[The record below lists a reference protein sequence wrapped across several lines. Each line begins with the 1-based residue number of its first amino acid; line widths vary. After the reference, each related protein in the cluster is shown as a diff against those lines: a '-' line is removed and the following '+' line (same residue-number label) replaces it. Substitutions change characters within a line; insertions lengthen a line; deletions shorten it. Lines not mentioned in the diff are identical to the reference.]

1 MAPHHAE
8 DVGMTAAKSPRRAV
22 AAADRTRQPTE
33 VRRRLIVEA
42 AVPLIAE
49 RGYASVGVRDVA
61 AAAGLSVGTV
71 TYHFGSVQE
80 ILSEAMILH
89 IERYYAALNEA
100 AERATSGAEGLRLMV
115 DALFTEDTDRHWR
128 MWFDYW
134 NAGEQGAD
142 ETFARGQAQRYEAWH
157 HQIRHLIER
166 GVTEGEFTC
175 DDLDG
180 VTVRFAAL
188 ADGLALQHLRQTP
201 PLTTEDAR
209 RHLNRLIETEL
220 ARDSPA

>member
-1 MAPHHAE
+1 MKAPR
-8 DVGMTAAKSPRRAV
+8 TPRRAV

-61 AAAGLSVGTV
+61 AAAGVSVGTV

-80 ILSEAMILH
+80 ILSEAMVLH
-89 IERYYAALNEA
+89 IERYYAALSEA
-100 AERATSGAEGLRLMV
+100 AAQAAGAAEALRLLV

-134 NAGEQGAD
+134 NAGDQDRDQA
-142 ETFARGQAQRYEAWH
+142 FARGQAERYGAWH
-157 HQIRHLIER
+157 TQIRELAER
-166 GVTEGEFTC
+166 GVSEGEFSS

-180 VTVRFAAL
+180 FTVRFAAL
-188 ADGLALQHLRQTP
+188 ADGLALQRLRQAP
-201 PLTTEDAR
+201 PLSTEDAR
-209 RHLNRLIETEL
+209 RHLDRLIETEL
-220 ARDSPA
+220 RRRS

>member
-1 MAPHHAE
+1 MR
-8 DVGMTAAKSPRRAV
+8 AARTPRRAV

-61 AAAGLSVGTV
+61 AAAGVSVGTV

-80 ILSEAMILH
+80 ILSEAMVLH
-89 IERYYAALNEA
+89 IERYYAALSEA
-100 AERATSGAEGLRLMV
+100 AAQAAGAAEALRLLV

-134 NAGEQGAD
+134 NAGDQDPDQA
-142 ETFARGQAQRYEAWH
+142 FARGQAERYEAWH
-157 HQIRHLIER
+157 AQIRELAER
-166 GVTEGEFTC
+166 GVDEGEFSS
-175 DDLDG
+175 DDLG
-180 VTVRFAAL
+180 GFTVRFAAL
-188 ADGLALQHLRQTP
+188 ADGLALQRLRQAP
-201 PLTTEDAR
+201 PLSTEDAR

-220 ARDSPA
+220 RRRS